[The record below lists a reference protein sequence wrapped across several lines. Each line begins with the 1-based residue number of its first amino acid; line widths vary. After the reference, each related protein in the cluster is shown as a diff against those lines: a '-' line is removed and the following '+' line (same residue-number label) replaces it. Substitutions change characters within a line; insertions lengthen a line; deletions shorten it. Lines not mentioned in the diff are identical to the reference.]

1 MFCLTSTVFQ
11 WIKRN
16 SSLLLPHINKCKM
29 QSLQSHFPV
38 MQSGMSVLEFVK
50 FVKAAQMWHYIS
62 HTWLFEP
69 VWLAGQWHLDAP
81 PPQSQGAVQ
90 AEHGVTV
97 RLLIKVSIDEFIS
110 ELWDIDRLTLKGW
123 TAVLIPVLGSDSHR
137 EVDCGQQAQH
147 RANDQSCGIAVV
159 YHGLD
164 GGSSF
169 YRRLQRQ
176 AALHRKWMQ
185 MQFGFHSET
194 KPEMYG

>member
-1 MFCLTSTVFQ
+1 MQNVVTSIT
-11 WIKRN
+11 
-16 SSLLLPHINKCKM
+16 
-29 QSLQSHFPV
+29 FPCNADRHV
-38 MQSGMSVLEFVK
+38 RFRVREICESCTDVILSTG
-50 FVKAAQMWHYIS
+50 S

-81 PPQSQGAVQ
+81 PPQSQSAVQ

-97 RLLIKVSIDEFIS
+97 SLLIKVSIDEFIS
-110 ELWDIDRLTLKGW
+110 ELWDIDRLTLKVW

-147 RANDQSCGIAVV
+147 GADDQSCGIAVV

-169 YRRLQRQ
+169 YRCLQRQ
-176 AALHRKWMQ
+176 AALHRK
-185 MQFGFHSET
+185 
-194 KPEMYG
+194 